1 MLSFGSV
8 ARGEDTSSS
17 DLDIAI
23 IITGIARVV

>member
-1 MLSFGSV
+1 MLSIGSV

-23 IITGIARVV
+23 IITGIAGAV